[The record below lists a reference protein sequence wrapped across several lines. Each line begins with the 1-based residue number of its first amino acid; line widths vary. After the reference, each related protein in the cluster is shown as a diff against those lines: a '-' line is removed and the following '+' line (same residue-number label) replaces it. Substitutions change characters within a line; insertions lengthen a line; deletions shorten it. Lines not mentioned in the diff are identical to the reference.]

1 MAWQL
6 KRTARRSVAIHIRRD
21 GHVEVR
27 APLRYPL
34 NAIEAFVASRQSWI
48 AEQLARLSELPV
60 LPAWG
65 EGRQWWHGG
74 QAWPVRVLA
83 NSASRRTR
91 VNFQLGVP
99 AAPAGFTIST
109 PIDPA
114 HWPESIPKALQA
126 WQLAEAK
133 RVLPER
139 VEALVLTHGAQWRPT
154 ALRFRCLRARWGSC
168 SADGRIMLNS
178 QLMQL
183 PEHLIDYVICHEMA
197 HLREMNHSAAFYAVQ
212 SQLNPNWPAQR
223 AEMKQWAKRLAPN

>member
-6 KRTARRSVAIHIRRD
+6 KRSARRSVAIHIRRD

-34 NAIEAFVASRQSWI
+34 HAIEAFVASRQSWI
-48 AEQLARLSELPV
+48 AEQIARLRELPV

-74 QAWPVRVLA
+74 HAWPVQVLSNNTA
-83 NSASRRTR
+83 RQTLVS
-91 VNFQLGVP
+91 FQLG
-99 AAPAGFTIST
+99 FTIVT

-114 HWPESIPKALQA
+114 HWPERIPKALQA

-133 RVLPER
+133 RELPER